1 MRAACQVR
9 FGWRI
14 VISSVAVGCWNMEER
29 LSRLEVDMSGV
40 KADVAVLKVDVAV
53 LKVDVAVLKSDVAV
67 LKHDVHELRGHQ
79 ERDFRVLFGALI
91 VATVALAGLMAKGFN
106 WV

>member
-40 KADVAVLKVDVAV
+40 KADVAV

-91 VATVALAGLMAKGFN
+91 VATVALAGLMAKGFH

>member
-1 MRAACQVR
+1 
-9 FGWRI
+9 
-14 VISSVAVGCWNMEER
+14 MEER

-40 KADVAVLKVDVAV
+40 KADVAV

-91 VATVALAGLMAKGFN
+91 VATVALAGLMAKGFH